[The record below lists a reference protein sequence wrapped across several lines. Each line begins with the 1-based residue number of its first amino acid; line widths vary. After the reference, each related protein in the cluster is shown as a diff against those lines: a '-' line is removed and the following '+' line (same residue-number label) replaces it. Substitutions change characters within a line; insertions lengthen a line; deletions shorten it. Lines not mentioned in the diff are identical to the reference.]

1 MTMALKSRC
10 FSFPFPRAGPFH
22 SPKVQSSPIAHSS
35 GSFKQQSPQK
45 QSLLATL
52 QKPNASLF
60 LKTNGLH
67 SPSPKSPKSSNNLS
81 STVQEPDL
89 DSPSAQKINQKK
101 KKKKKRRHSEV
112 EGDAEVITTPAAET
126 QVNLAESASE
136 KKRKRKKKK
145 RKREAEDGDKAKE
158 RECVPSHLDTANQD
172 EDWCQGGMWSLTS
185 NSEAE
190 QSKQSLQSTST
201 TATQC
206 EANQTEQG
214 TDSVLLKKKKKK
226 KKMKLLEAL
235 QDTTSAFSASERFVG
250 RFESLV
256 ICQSLCSWLKEHLGS

>member
-1 MTMALKSRC
+1 MQTKLEEQCLTTMAVKSRC
-10 FSFPFPRAGPFH
+10 FSFSIPRAGPFH

-45 QSLLATL
+45 QSLLSTL

-112 EGDAEVITTPAAET
+112 EGDAQIVTSPAAER
-126 QVNLAESASE
+126 QVNPTESASE
-136 KKRKRKKKK
+136 KKRKKKKKK
-145 RKREAEDGDKAKE
+145 RKRDAEDGEKAEE
-158 RECVPSHLDTANQD
+158 RECVPSHLDASNQD

-185 NSEAE
+185 NPEAE
-190 QSKQSLQSTST
+190 QSKLNLQLTST
-201 TATQC
+201 TTTQC
-206 EANQTEQG
+206 EASQAEQEK
-214 TDSVLLKKKKKK
+214 DSVLLKKKKKK
-226 KKMKLLEAL
+226 KKMKVLEAL
-235 QDTTSAFSASERFVG
+235 QDTRTACSASER
-250 RFESLV
+250 LV
-256 ICQSLCSWLKEHLGS
+256 EGLQV